1 MWDYKQY
8 SNRDTE
14 KKQAEGLRRNL
25 KGRANESNL
34 KKLFDNFMES
44 MYVQL
49 CFTLRHFSVQL
60 IS

>member
-8 SNRDTE
+8 SSRDTE

-44 MYVQL
+44 MFNCVL
-49 CFTLRHFSVQL
+49 H
-60 IS
+60 